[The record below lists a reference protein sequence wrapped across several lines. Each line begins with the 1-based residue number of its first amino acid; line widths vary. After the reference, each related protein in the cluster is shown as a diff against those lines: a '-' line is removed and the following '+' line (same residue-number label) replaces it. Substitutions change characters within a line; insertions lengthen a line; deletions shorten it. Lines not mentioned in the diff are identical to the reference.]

1 MTETKTV
8 RCESAYGTYNNR
20 VPEDKEPFEDSGRR
34 LCLPCTIV
42 SCY

>member
-1 MTETKTV
+1 MTEDVRMV
-8 RCESAYGTYNNR
+8 RCESATGCSNK
-20 VPEDKEPFEDSGRR
+20 VPENKEPFEDSGRR